1 MRFSQH
7 PSFDFVGRGRLWVI
21 ISSSMILLSILAVV
35 FLRLDLS
42 IDFVGGTSF
51 TLEGVDPVV
60 TSEQLQTAAES
71 AGAADVRA
79 QIVSGDEGRN
89 GALIRMA
96 AVEPG
101 SETAEAVTDALTS
114 VAGTEDV
121 DISFVGPTWGRRIS
135 QKALEALVVFLIVV
149 VAYISIRLEFKMAM
163 AALLSLAHDVV
174 ITVGAYALFGF
185 NVSPST
191 IIALLTILGYSLYDT
206 VVVFDRVEENS
217 EFLGEPGR
225 RTYPQMV
232 NTSMNDVL
240 WRSINTSLTSLL
252 PVGALLFLGSRILGA
267 STLEDLALAL
277 FVGMFL
283 GTYSSLFVAGP
294 FFAWWKGREPE
305 MVKLQ
310 ERWAGIDDGT
320 LPAEPA
326 TVNESRKPITTDY
339 VRGQGRKPRRK
350 RKR

>member
-1 MRFSQH
+1 MRFSK
-7 PSFDFVGRGRLWVI
+7 PNFDFVGRGRLWVT
-21 ISSSMILLSILAVV
+21 ISGSLVALSLLALVV
-35 FLRLDLS
+35 LGLNLS

-51 TLEGVDPVV
+51 ALDGVDPAV
-60 TSEQLQTAAES
+60 TSQQLQDAAES
-71 AGAADVRA
+71 AGGQDVRA
-79 QIVSGDEGRN
+79 QIVSGDDTGN

-101 SETAEAVTDALTS
+101 SEQAEAITDALTS
-114 VAGTEDV
+114 VAATEDV

-149 VAYISIRLEFKMAM
+149 VAYISLRLEFKMAM
-163 AALLSLAHDVV
+163 AAILSLVHDVV
-174 ITVGAYALFGF
+174 ITVGAYAVFDF

-206 VVVFDRVEENS
+206 VVVFDRVEENT

-294 FFAWWKGREPE
+294 FLAWWKAQEPE
-305 MVKLQ
+305 MVKLR
-310 ERWAGIDDGT
+310 ERWAGIDDG
-320 LPAEPA
+320 PIAAEPA
-326 TVNESRKPITTDY
+326 TVQQSRKPITTDY
-339 VRGQGRKPRRK
+339 VRGQGRKPRKK
-350 RKR
+350 RKT

>member
-1 MRFSQH
+1 MRAIQTN
-7 PSFDFVGRGRLWVI
+7 FDFVGRIRLWAI
-21 ISSSMILLSILAVV
+21 ISGLLVGLSILVV
-35 FLRLDLS
+35 LVLRLNLS

-51 TLEGVDPVV
+51 TLDDVDPAV
-60 TSEQLQTAAES
+60 TSAQLQDVAEAA
-71 AGAADVRA
+71 GGNDVRA
-79 QIVSGDEGRN
+79 QIVTRDDGAN
-89 GALIRMA
+89 GAIVRMS

-101 SETAEAVTDALTS
+101 SEEAAAISDALTEI
-114 VAGTEDV
+114 AGTEEVDV
-121 DISFVGPTWGRRIS
+121 SFVGPTWGRRIS
-135 QKALEALVVFLIVV
+135 QKALEALIVFLIVV
-149 VAYISIRLEFKMAM
+149 VAYISIRLEFKMAV
-163 AALLSLAHDVV
+163 AAIVSLIHDVI
-174 ITVGAYALFGF
+174 ITVGAYAAFGF

-206 VVVFDRVEENS
+206 VVVFDRVEENT
-217 EFLGEPGR
+217 EYLGEQGR

-232 NTSMNDVL
+232 NTSMNEVL
-240 WRSINTSLTSLL
+240 WRSINTSVTSLL

-277 FVGMFL
+277 FVGMAL

-294 FFAWWKGREPE
+294 FLAWWKAREPE

-310 ERWAGIDDGT
+310 ERWAGIDDGPIAAT
-320 LPAEPA
+320 PAKVHEA
-326 TVNESRKPITTDY
+326 RKPITTDY